1 LSASH
6 GHLAHHFENL
16 EQQHE
21 AGTLGMWAFLATE
34 VLFFGAIFAA
44 YAIYREKYPFDFWQ
58 GSSQLIVELATLNT
72 VVLICSSLTM
82 AMALHSART
91 NHQKAIEWFLIA
103 TMVLGATFLVI
114 KAVEYYIDYREQLVP
129 GLDFRTEVAQSPDEG
144 GAHGGHVKKWENGT
158 DVGHVKLFFTF
169 YYIMTGLHAA
179 HMIVGLGVLT
189 YLLVQARRRSYSP
202 TYYTPLEVSGLYWHF
217 VDIVWVFLFP
227 LLYLI
232 RH

>member
-6 GHLAHHFENL
+6 GPLAHHFENL
-16 EQQHE
+16 DQQHQ
-21 AGTLGMWAFLATE
+21 AATLGMWLFLATE
-34 VLFFGAIFAA
+34 VLFFGGIFAG
-44 YAIYREKYPFDFWQ
+44 YAIYRERYSYDFMV
-58 GSSQLIVELATLNT
+58 GSKELLVGLATVNT
-72 VVLICSSLTM
+72 AVLICSSLTM
-82 AMALHSART
+82 VMALHSART
-91 NHQKAIEWFLIA
+91 NHKKAIEWYLIG
-103 TMVLGATFLVI
+103 TMVLGTTFLVI
-114 KAVEYYIDYREQLVP
+114 KVAEYYIDYTEHLVP
-129 GLDFRTEVAQSPDEG
+129 GLDFRTAVAEEG
-144 GAHGGHVKKWENGT
+144 EGKTEQGTHKKEWPAGT

-179 HMIVGLGVLT
+179 HMIVGLGILSW
-189 YLLVQARRRSYSP
+189 LLMNARRGRYSP